1 MKDSKALKIILG
13 GLCIVVAAVPLFHS
27 FWTRNFNPA
36 LTLSLVALA
45 GTCLAHW
52 WLVKG
57 KYLYLTGNLL
67 GQLVLFTGLW
77 NHKMLMSAIGVVII
91 GMVTKSLVFPG
102 KAHPPASNDMS
113 CVG

>member
-13 GLCIVVAAVPLFHS
+13 GLCAGVIAIPLFYS
-27 FWTRNFNPA
+27 FWTRN
-36 LTLSLVALA
+36 LIQSLSLSILVLV

-57 KYLYLTGNLL
+57 KYLYLTGNLV

-91 GMVTKSLVFPG
+91 GMVTKSLVFPV
-102 KAHPPASNDMS
+102 KAHPPVSNDMS